1 MNWGKFVY
9 TVNPL
14 GNLPSG
20 FAPREDTAAAA
31 AAAGVV
37 AAAAGVASIEY

>member
-31 AAAGVV
+31 AAGVV